1 MKRVYSRL
9 FILGCFLFSFEIIS
23 VNAANYSNELLE
35 ANKMSV
41 VWAGASV
48 SATVN
53 GTTAVC
59 VTDAAPNVTFIGY
72 GGTAPYTFTY
82 KDKDNIEHTLS
93 SDASSNVGTLSV
105 SNTTA
110 GTFIYTLIRVSD
122 ANHDTQD
129 ITGQVATVTV
139 SAIPDASFTF
149 TNNQC
154 SGSAV
159 SFNSNAVG
167 SYTYTWDF
175 GDGTTSTL
183 ANPTHQFSSAGNSST
198 PFNVSLTVT
207 GNPATCSHSTTRT
220 VTVQQ
225 GPDPTLN
232 SSAESAI
239 DEGQTIFKTCSSSAT
254 DITFSNGSSTLPTN
268 TNYTISWGDG
278 TPDFTAATWGVT
290 THRYNLGL
298 WTLTYTI
305 TGQSGCSATKT
316 YKVFIGSIPAG
327 NLNNPGNT
335 DICGNNTIEFKITG
349 IKNNPPGTVY
359 TITFSDGTAPLTY
372 IHPTTDSVFSVLHS
386 FKSSSCGF
394 TTLSGITN
402 AFYARL
408 LISNPCG
415 QAESTVS
422 PIYVST
428 PPKPSF
434 FVQATTTCTNMS
446 LCFINTTTGSVAI
459 TNNGTGSSCSTALKT
474 IWTITPSTG
483 FTLGSGSL
491 GNDFGKDITD
501 QNLWTSGTTSICPI
515 FTSPGNYT
523 ITMKAANRCGGG
535 QKDTVICVDA
545 PLVPTFTLDQSEGC
559 APLTINTTNTT
570 DISNTCKTPDYS
582 WDVSYTPANCG
593 TTSSYVFTNGTN
605 SISASPSLQFI
616 NPGNYTIRLRATNT
630 CGIRQIVKTIKV
642 KAPPTVVINNIP
654 DYCGSTTIAPTAT
667 INSCAPNTTGMTY
680 AWNFPGSTTITT
692 LTTENPGNITYNTP
706 GTYTVTLTVKNECG
720 VEVTATKTFTVN
732 IEPILTN
739 SVLSQTTCSGIAT
752 SPITLTSNLADAVFS
767 WTATGT
773 TGLSGFTSSGTSNII
788 PPQLITSTS
797 STPGTITY
805 AITPKRGSCF
815 GAVVYYTITVN
826 PLPRI
831 TTHPTAKTSI
841 CKDGIIASLS
851 VGYTNGTGTPVYQW
865 YSNLNNSNIGGT
877 KITSGGTSNTYDPPT
892 STVGA
897 TYYYCVISFPDGG
910 CSEIASNTATVEI
923 NDPPVIT
930 SQPTPLQTACIDMT
944 GVPTLSVSYSGGAGT
959 PTYQWFSCSDNA
971 YSGGVKATGVG
982 ATSAS
987 YKPDPFFATGTYYYY
1002 VEIEIP
1008 GNNCGNLR
1016 SDVATIVVV
1025 SDPII
1030 SEQPTST
1037 QTICQ
1042 GATPTDLKVSA
1053 TGGAG
1058 TYAYQWYGNSTNNT
1072 WMGASIPGATTS
1084 TFTPLTTTV
1093 GTKYYYCIITQ
1104 PDGKGC
1110 NVSSTAAEVIVKAPA
1125 SITAQPISSAVCQ
1138 GGTATPLSV
1147 AYTNGTGSPTYQ
1159 WYSSPG
1165 NINSGGTF
1173 ISGATSAS
1181 FDPPTTTV
1189 GTSYYYCVIK
1199 LSPGGCS
1206 DLISAPATVIVSPTP
1221 GIQDQPTPSQD
1232 ICVGGTTASPLTATY
1247 SGGSG
1252 IASYQW
1258 YSNTT
1263 TSTSTGNLILG
1274 ATGATYTPLPFTS
1287 TGTYYFYVKIS
1298 LSGSSC
1304 GYVLSQPAQINVVA
1318 DPTLTSQPLSD
1329 QILCQ
1334 SAIPSDLTLEATG
1347 GLGSFT
1353 YQWYQNAA
1361 NNTTTGVAISN
1372 ATSKTYTPSTATI
1385 GTMYYYC
1392 IVSQPNGPGCS
1403 VTSNSAKVTINASPS
1418 ITTQPVSNT
1427 VCLDDTPVALKVAYI
1442 NGAGIPQYQ
1451 WYSNSTNS
1459 ITGSTL
1465 ISGATTDSYLPP
1477 CSIVGTNYYYCVITL
1492 SSVGCSVMTSNIA
1505 QIIVNQYPVI
1515 AQKVTAICSGA
1526 TFNVLPANSNGD
1538 IVPTGTTYTWSTP
1551 VISPAGSIQGA
1562 TAKSTPQVDIS
1573 QALVNTTSTVSTVTY
1588 IVTPLAGACPGA
1600 TFNVVVTVYP
1610 VLNPNTIT
1618 QNISCYQANNGSIQT
1633 NISGGIPFT
1642 IGDPYRAS
1650 WSGPNG
1656 FTSTLTAIS
1665 GLIPGIYTLT
1675 IQDAGNCPFTKSYT
1689 ITEPTDVAITTDTR
1703 KDVTCFGASNGL
1715 IGITVTGG
1723 NEVYNYV
1730 WTKDNAPFATTQDLS
1745 GLSPG
1750 QYTVTVT
1757 DGNNCGPKTETY
1769 TITEPPVL
1777 AVSLVSQTNILCF
1790 GDAIGAINASVT
1802 GGTPIQTASGDSYKY
1817 AWTGPNGYTSSN
1829 RDLTGLRA
1837 GLYQLI
1843 VSDSQGCTA
1852 MLDVTITQPSE
1863 LTVTVTKGLISCYSE
1878 NNGKITLNISG
1889 GVKPYQI
1896 VWSNFGK
1903 GTVQENLSP
1912 GDYTVVVTDSNSCQK
1927 TLVINMPEA
1936 PLFGIS
1942 PVVKDITCYGAH
1954 NGSIKL
1960 NFVGGTPPIS
1970 FAWADDPNAGVERN
1984 NLGAGTYTIT
1994 IHDAQPCDIV
2004 KTFVIQ
2010 EPQPLVV
2017 STDVTNALDCN
2028 NANSGAIHSLVSGGT
2043 APFTYL
2049 WSTGATT
2056 PDLINI
2062 TGGNYKLTVTDA
2074 GGCSQTVQ
2082 VAVTRPL
2089 PLTFDVDSVIDLNC
2103 STKIAKEVT
2112 TVKVSGGLP
2121 PYQLVWSRG
2130 TISGANNEI
2139 METTENGLVIL
2150 TVTDALGCTASY
2162 SYDVDIPDYGI
2173 DYKLTDC
2180 NNHNYQFDAI
2190 VLNDLDNNSYSWDF
2204 GDGGV
2209 STIKSPVHTYS
2220 APGMY
2225 KVALTMSNS
2234 TCSSLLYEKTI
2245 TVEAVP
2251 VLTIDRN
2258 PVFCIGDSMVVH
2270 VVGAYSYRWSNES
2283 TADSIVI
2290 KRAGEY
2296 SITGTSKVGCTTTLK
2311 FTASNFDLINYT
2323 LQTDKTIISTEDP
2336 TVQMWSE
2343 AVPFSQYYW
2352 DFGDGTTVGGNNP
2365 SHTYDIM
2372 RDGYFDV
2379 NLKVI
2384 NPNGC
2389 VERATKRIWITSP
2402 KLPNTFSP
2410 NGDGKNDVYMKG
2422 WHMQIFNRNGVLL
2435 YEGTDGWDGKYKGEN
2450 VTNGTYFYVIKYP
2463 TESGH
2468 KTNTGFITLIR

>member
-59 VTDAAPNVTFIGY
+59 VTDAAPNVTFIGS

-501 QNLWTSGTTSICPI
+501 QNLWTSGTASICPI

-797 STPGTITY
+797 STPATITY

-910 CSEIASNTATVEI
+910 CSDIASNTATVEI
-923 NDPPVIT
+923 NDPPVIS

-959 PTYQWFSCSDNA
+959 PTYQWFSNSNNTN
-971 YSGGVKATGVG
+971 SGGTPIPV

-1173 ISGATSAS
+1173 ISGATAVS

-1206 DLISAPATVIVSPTP
+1206 DLISAAATVIVSPTP

-1232 ICVGGTTASPLTATY
+1232 ICVGGTTAVPLTATY

-1318 DPTLTSQPLSD
+1318 DPIVTSQPLSD

-1334 SAIPSDLTLEATG
+1334 NATPSDLTLDATG

-1403 VTSNSAKVTINASPS
+1403 VTSNSAKVTINASPT

-1526 TFNVLPANSNGD
+1526 TFNVLQANSNGD
-1538 IVPTGTTYTWSTP
+1538 IIPTGTTYTWSTP

-1723 NEVYNYV
+1723 NGVYNYV

-1750 QYTVTVT
+1750 EYTVTVT

-1790 GDAIGAINASVT
+1790 GDAIGTINASVT

-1843 VSDSQGCTA
+1843 VSDSHGCTA

-2004 KTFVIQ
+2004 KKFVIQ

-2130 TISGANNEI
+2130 IISGANNEI

-2270 VVGAYSYRWSNES
+2270 VAGAYSYRWSNES

-2290 KRAGEY
+2290 KKSGEY
-2296 SITGTSKVGCTTTLK
+2296 SVTGTSKAGCTSTLK

-2352 DFGDGTTVGGNNP
+2352 DFGDGTIVGGNNP

>member
-59 VTDAAPNVTFIGY
+59 VTDAAPNVTFIGS

-278 TPDFTAATWGVT
+278 TPDFAAATWGVT

-797 STPGTITY
+797 STPATITY

-910 CSEIASNTATVEI
+910 CSDIASNTATVEI
-923 NDPPVIT
+923 NDPPVIS

-959 PTYQWFSCSDNA
+959 PTYQWFSNSNNTN
-971 YSGGVKATGVG
+971 SGGTPIPV

-1173 ISGATSAS
+1173 ISGATAVS

-1206 DLISAPATVIVSPTP
+1206 DLISAAATVIVSPTP

-1232 ICVGGTTASPLTATY
+1232 ICVGGTTAVPLTATY

-1263 TSTSTGNLILG
+1263 TSTSTGNLIPG

-1318 DPTLTSQPLSD
+1318 DPIVTSQPLSD

-1334 SAIPSDLTLEATG
+1334 NATPSDLTLDATG

-1392 IVSQPNGPGCS
+1392 IISQLNGPGCS
-1403 VTSNSAKVTINASPS
+1403 VTSNSAKVTINASPT

-1526 TFNVLPANSNGD
+1526 TFNVLQANSNGD
-1538 IVPTGTTYTWSTP
+1538 IIPTGTTYTWSTP

-1723 NEVYNYV
+1723 NGVYNYV

-1750 QYTVTVT
+1750 EYTVTVT

-1790 GDAIGAINASVT
+1790 GDAIGTINASVT

-1843 VSDSQGCTA
+1843 VSDSHGCTA

-2004 KTFVIQ
+2004 KKFVIQ

-2130 TISGANNEI
+2130 IISGANNEI

-2190 VLNDLDNNSYSWDF
+2190 VLNDLDNNSYSWNF

-2270 VVGAYSYRWSNES
+2270 VAGAYSYRWSNES

-2290 KRAGEY
+2290 KKSGEY
-2296 SITGTSKVGCTTTLK
+2296 SVTGTSKAGCTSTLK

-2352 DFGDGTTVGGNNP
+2352 DFGDGTIVGGNNP

>member
-9 FILGCFLFSFEIIS
+9 FILGCFLFSFEIIP
-23 VNAANYSNELLE
+23 VNAVNYSNELLE

-41 VWAGASV
+41 VWAEAPVSV
-48 SATVN
+48 SATVD

-59 VTDAAPNVTFIGY
+59 INDISPTVTFTGS
-72 GGTAPYTFTY
+72 GGISPYTFTY
-82 KDKDNIEHTLS
+82 KDKDGTEHTIS
-93 SDASSNVGTLSV
+93 SGASGVETLSV
-105 SNTTA
+105 STTTA
-110 GTFIYTLIRVSD
+110 GIFTYTLTSVKD
-122 ANHDTQD
+122 KNGNVQN
-129 ITGQVATVTV
+129 ITGQVATITV
-139 SAIPDASFTF
+139 SGDASFTF
-149 TNNQC
+149 INNQC
-154 SGSAV
+154 SGSAIL
-159 SFNSNAVG
+159 FTPNAVG
-167 SYTYTWDF
+167 SYIYAWDF
-175 GDGTTSTL
+175 GDGTTSTE
-183 ANPTHQFSSAGNSST
+183 ANPTHQFSTTGNSTASFT
-198 PFNVSLTVT
+198 VKLTVS
-207 GNPATCSHSTTRT
+207 GNPSTCTQSATKTITL
-220 VTVQQ
+220 QQ
-225 GPDPTLN
+225 APDPTLHAN
-232 SSAESAI
+232 VESAT
-239 DEGQTIFKTCSSSAT
+239 DNGVPVFKTCSSSAT
-254 DITFSNGSSTLPTN
+254 DITFSNVSSTASSAN
-268 TNYTISWGDG
+268 ASYTISWGDG
-278 TPDFTAATWGVT
+278 TPDFTATTWNLQ
-290 THRYNLGL
+290 THKYDLGL
-298 WTLTYTI
+298 WTLTYTV
-305 TGQSGCSATKT
+305 TGQSGCSISRI
-316 YKVFIGSIPAG
+316 YKVFIGSIPGG

-335 DICGNNTIEFKITG
+335 DICGDNTIVFPITG
-349 IKNNPPGTVY
+349 TESNPPGTVY
-359 TITFSDGTAPLTY
+359 TITFSDGSAPLTY
-372 IHPTTDSVFSVLHS
+372 IHPAPASVSHS
-386 FKSSSCGF
+386 FKSSSCGY

-402 AFYARL
+402 AFYATM

-415 QAESTVS
+415 RAESTVS

-434 FVQATTTCTNMS
+434 SVQASTVCTNSS
-446 LCFINTTTGSVAI
+446 LCFTNTTTGSVEI
-459 TNNGTGSSCSTALKT
+459 TNNGTGSSCDTALKT
-474 IWTITPSTG
+474 IWKITPSTG
-483 FTLGSGSL
+483 FTLGTGSF
-491 GNDFGKDITD
+491 GNDFGTDITN
-501 QNLWTSGTTSICPI
+501 QSLWDTGTTSICPI
-515 FTSPGNYT
+515 FTVPGTYT
-523 ITMKAANRCGGG
+523 IAMKAANRCGGG
-535 QKDTVICVDA
+535 EKDTTICVEA

-559 APLTINTTNTT
+559 APFSVKTTNTT
-570 DISNTCKTPDYS
+570 DISKACKTPTYL
-582 WDVSYTPANCG
+582 WEVSYATGYCG
-593 TTSSYVFTNGTN
+593 TTSAYSFTSGTTSASESSSFQFTN
-605 SISASPSLQFI
+605 
-616 NPGNYTIRLRATNT
+616 PGIYTLKLTGTNT
-630 CGIRQIVKTIKV
+630 CGPQSITKTITV
-642 KAPPTVVINNIP
+642 KAPPTVIINDIP
-654 DYCGSTTIAPTAT
+654 DCCGPSTIHPTAT
-667 INSCAPNTTGMTY
+667 INSCAPTTTGMTY
-680 AWNFPGSTTITT
+680 AWSFPGGTPATSNA
-692 LTTENPGNITYNTP
+692 EVPAGITYNAS
-706 GTYTVTLTVKNECG
+706 GTYTVTLIAQNECG
-720 VEVTATKTFTVN
+720 VQVTATKTFTVN
-732 IEPILTN
+732 SIPTVTNAPLT
-739 SVLSQTTCSGIAT
+739 QTICSGVPT
-752 SPITLTSNLADAVFS
+752 SLVTLTSSLANTTFFWIA
-767 WTATGT
+767 TATAGIT
-773 TGLSGFTSSGTSNII
+773 GFTSSGTTNTI
-788 PPQLITSTS
+788 PVQTINSSS
-797 STPGTITY
+797 STPGTVTY
-805 AITPKRGSCF
+805 AITPQSGNCVGPVKNY
-815 GAVVYYTITVN
+815 VITVN
-826 PLPRI
+826 PLPFISKQPRAN
-831 TTHPTAKTSI
+831 TAV
-841 CKDGIIASLS
+841 CKDGGLAVLS
-851 VGYTNGTGTPVYQW
+851 VDYANGTGVPVYQW
-865 YSNLNNSNIGGT
+865 YSNSINSTTGGT
-877 KITSGGTSNTYDPPT
+877 AITIGGTSNSYNPPT
-892 STVGA
+892 STVDI

-910 CSEIASNTATVEI
+910 CSDIVSNTATVEVA
-923 NDPPVIT
+923 DPPIIT
-930 SQPTPLQTACIDMT
+930 AQPTPSQTACVDMS
-944 GVPTLSVSYSGGAGT
+944 VAPTLSISYSGGAGT
-959 PTYQWFSCSDNA
+959 PTYSWYTNTAASNT
-971 YSGGVKATGVG
+971 GGTIIPGATGSSY
-982 ATSAS
+982 TPSPFAS
-987 YKPDPFFATGTYYYY
+987 TGTHYYY
-1002 VEIEIP
+1002 VNIDIP
-1008 GNNCGNLR
+1008 GSNCGSLR

-1025 SDPII
+1025 SDPLI
-1030 SEQPTST
+1030 SEQPNST

-1053 TGGAG
+1053 TGGAN
-1058 TYAYQWYGNSTNNT
+1058 TSAYQWFGNSTDDT
-1072 WMGASIPGATTS
+1072 VSGASILGATNS
-1084 TFTPLTTTV
+1084 TFTPPTTNV

-1110 NVSSTAAEVIVKAPA
+1110 NVSSTAAEVIVTAPA
-1125 SITAQPISSAVCQ
+1125 SITTQPISSAVCQ
-1138 GGTATPLSV
+1138 GGTATTLSV

-1165 NINSGGTF
+1165 NINSGGSPIT
-1173 ISGATSAS
+1173 GASAAS
-1181 FDPPTTTV
+1181 FDPPTSTV
-1189 GTSYYYCVIK
+1189 GTTYYYCVVK

-1206 DLISAPATVIVSPTP
+1206 DLVSNTATVIVSPVP
-1221 GIQDQPTPSQD
+1221 GIQTQPTASQD
-1232 ICVGGTTASPLTATY
+1232 ICVGGTTAVPLTAVY
-1247 SGGSG
+1247 SGGAG
-1252 IASYQW
+1252 TAAYQW

-1263 TSTSTGNLILG
+1263 NSTSTGTLISG
-1274 ATGATYTPLPFTS
+1274 GTGTTYTPPAFTS
-1287 TGTYYFYVKIS
+1287 IGTYYYYVQIS

-1304 GYVLSQPAQINVVA
+1304 GSVFSDPAKINVVA
-1318 DPTLTSQPLSD
+1318 DPVVTSQPLSE

-1334 SAIPSDLTLEATG
+1334 NATPSDLTLDATG
-1347 GLGSFT
+1347 GLGSFA
-1353 YQWYQNAA
+1353 YQWYQSAT
-1361 NNTTTGVAISN
+1361 NNTTTGTAISG
-1372 ATSKTYTPSTATI
+1372 ATAKTYTPSTAII

-1392 IVSQPNGPGCS
+1392 VVSQPDGPGCS
-1403 VTSNSAKVTINASPS
+1403 VTCDPAKVTINVSPS
-1418 ITTQPVSNT
+1418 ITTQPASNT
-1427 VCLDDTPVALKVAYI
+1427 VCLGDTPVLLKVAYI
-1442 NGAGIPQYQ
+1442 NGVGTPQYQ
-1451 WYSNSTNS
+1451 WYSNTTSS
-1459 ITGSTL
+1459 IIGGTLLSGETG
-1465 ISGATTDSYLPP
+1465 DSYTP
-1477 CSIVGTNYYYCVITL
+1477 SFSTVGTSYYYCVITL
-1492 SSVGCSVMTSNIA
+1492 SSVGCAVLTSNIA
-1505 QIIVNQYPVI
+1505 QITVNQYPII
-1515 AQKVTAICSGA
+1515 AQKESVICSGA
-1526 TFNVLPANSNGD
+1526 TFTVTPGSLNGD
-1538 IVPTGTTYTWSTP
+1538 IVPNGASYTWSSP
-1551 VISPAGSIQGA
+1551 IISPAGSIQGA
-1562 TAKSTPQVDIS
+1562 TAKSTPQVVIS
-1573 QALVNTTSTVSTVTY
+1573 QTLVNTTSTVSTVTY
-1588 IVTPLAGACPGA
+1588 TVTPLAGACPGA

-1610 VLNPNTIT
+1610 ILNPNTIT
-1618 QNISCYQANNGSIQT
+1618 QDISCYQANNGSIQT

-1642 IGDPYRAS
+1642 TGDPYRAS
-1650 WSGPNG
+1650 WTGPNG
-1656 FTSTLTAIS
+1656 FTSALTSIS

-1689 ITEPTDVAITTDTR
+1689 ITEPTDVAITTETR

-1723 NEVYNYV
+1723 NGIYNYA

-1757 DGNNCGPKTETY
+1757 DGNNCGPKTASY

-1777 AVSLVSQTNILCF
+1777 AVSLLSQTNILCF
-1790 GDAIGAINASVT
+1790 GDAIGAINTSVT
-1802 GGTPIQTASGDSYKY
+1802 GGTPIPTPSGVGYKY
-1817 AWTGPNGYTSSN
+1817 AWTGPNGYVSSN

-1837 GLYQLI
+1837 GLYQLT
-1843 VSDSQGCTA
+1843 VTDNQGCTA
-1852 MLDVTITQPSE
+1852 MFDVTITQPSE

-1878 NNGKITLNISG
+1878 NNGKITLNIRG

-1970 FAWADDPNAGVERN
+1970 FAWADDPTAGVERN

-2103 STKIAKEVT
+2103 STTIAKEVI

-2139 METTENGLVIL
+2139 IETTENGLVIL

-2190 VLNDLDNNSYSWDF
+2190 VQNDLDNNSYSWNF

-2225 KVALTMSNS
+2225 KVALTASNS

-2251 VLTIDRN
+2251 VLTLDRN

-2270 VVGAYSYRWSNES
+2270 VAGAYSYRWSNES

-2290 KRAGEY
+2290 KKAGEY
-2296 SITGTSKVGCTTTLK
+2296 SVTGTSKAGCTTTLK

>member
-59 VTDAAPNVTFIGY
+59 VTDAAPNVTFIGS

-278 TPDFTAATWGVT
+278 TPDFAAATWGVT

-501 QNLWTSGTTSICPI
+501 QNLWTSGTASICPI

-910 CSEIASNTATVEI
+910 CSDIASNTATVEI
-923 NDPPVIT
+923 NDPPVIS

-959 PTYQWFSCSDNA
+959 PTYQWFSNSNNTN
-971 YSGGVKATGVG
+971 SGGTPIPV

-1173 ISGATSAS
+1173 ISGATAVS

-1206 DLISAPATVIVSPTP
+1206 DLISAAATVIVSPTP

-1232 ICVGGTTASPLTATY
+1232 ICVGGTTAVPLTATY

-1263 TSTSTGNLILG
+1263 TSTSTGNLIPG

-1318 DPTLTSQPLSD
+1318 DPIVTSQPLSD

-1334 SAIPSDLTLEATG
+1334 NATPSDLTLDATG

-1392 IVSQPNGPGCS
+1392 IISQLNGPGCS
-1403 VTSNSAKVTINASPS
+1403 VTSNSAKVTINASPT

-1526 TFNVLPANSNGD
+1526 TFNVLQANSNGD
-1538 IVPTGTTYTWSTP
+1538 IIPTGTTYTWSTP
-1551 VISPAGSIQGA
+1551 VISPVGSIQGA

-1723 NEVYNYV
+1723 NGVYNYV

-1750 QYTVTVT
+1750 EYTVTVT

-1790 GDAIGAINASVT
+1790 GDAIGTINASVT

-1843 VSDSQGCTA
+1843 VSDSHGCTA

-2004 KTFVIQ
+2004 KKFVIQ

-2130 TISGANNEI
+2130 IISGANNEI

-2190 VLNDLDNNSYSWDF
+2190 VLNDLDNNSYSWNF

-2270 VVGAYSYRWSNES
+2270 VAGAYSYRWSNES

-2290 KRAGEY
+2290 KKSGEY
-2296 SITGTSKVGCTTTLK
+2296 SVTGTSKAGCTSTLK

-2352 DFGDGTTVGGNNP
+2352 DFGDGTIVGGNNP

>member
-59 VTDAAPNVTFIGY
+59 VTDAAPNVTFIGS

-278 TPDFTAATWGVT
+278 TPDFAAATWGVT

-501 QNLWTSGTTSICPI
+501 QNLWTSGTASICPI

-797 STPGTITY
+797 STPATITY

-910 CSEIASNTATVEI
+910 CSDIASNTATVEI
-923 NDPPVIT
+923 NDPPVIS

-959 PTYQWFSCSDNA
+959 PTYQWFSNSNNTN
-971 YSGGVKATGVG
+971 SGGTPIPV

-1173 ISGATSAS
+1173 ISGATAVS

-1206 DLISAPATVIVSPTP
+1206 DLISAAATVIVSPTP

-1232 ICVGGTTASPLTATY
+1232 ICVGGTTAVPLTATY

-1263 TSTSTGNLILG
+1263 TSTSTGNLIPG

-1318 DPTLTSQPLSD
+1318 DPIVTSQPLSD

-1334 SAIPSDLTLEATG
+1334 NATPSDLTLDATG

-1392 IVSQPNGPGCS
+1392 IISQLNGPGCS

-1526 TFNVLPANSNGD
+1526 TFNVLQANSNGD
-1538 IVPTGTTYTWSTP
+1538 IIPTGTTYTWSTP

-1723 NEVYNYV
+1723 NGVYNYV

-1750 QYTVTVT
+1750 EYTVTVT

-1790 GDAIGAINASVT
+1790 GDAIGTINASVT

-1843 VSDSQGCTA
+1843 VSDSHGCTA

-2004 KTFVIQ
+2004 KKFVIQ

-2130 TISGANNEI
+2130 IISGANNEI

-2270 VVGAYSYRWSNES
+2270 VAGAYSYRWSNES

-2290 KRAGEY
+2290 KKSGEY
-2296 SITGTSKVGCTTTLK
+2296 SVTGTSKAGCTSTLK